1 MFNLVVYSHHNVRYI
16 TSQKHEKK
24 THSSDGKIDYS
35 NIIKFIE
42 DNQAENVKKDNRY
55 VIGYTFYGSTWIAY
69 ENEATI
75 PEKIAL
81 AKAHNVHGYFAWNI
95 AADDD
100 VNTLANAAKSNW

>member
-1 MFNLVVYSHHNVRYI
+1 MFGIPFHGWAWKLANP
-16 TSQKHEKK
+16 QEHEVFSKANGAAIGDNI
-24 THSSDGKIDYS
+24 SSDGKIDYS

-81 AKAHNVHGYFAWNI
+81 AKAHKCE
-95 AADDD
+95 
-100 VNTLANAAKSNW
+100 LP